1 MTFWEHIFI
10 ETTSYL
16 TICLRIWK
24 KNLNLQWNNSEII
37 IIGIFMTKNGS
48 ETYKDNESENES
60 DNESFKESYNESY
73 NESENESKMK
83 AKNV

>member
-16 TICLRIWK
+16 TICLRIRE

-48 ETYKDNESENES
+48 ETYKDNESENVS
-60 DNESFKESYNESY
+60 DNESYNK
-73 NESENESKMK
+73 SENESKMK